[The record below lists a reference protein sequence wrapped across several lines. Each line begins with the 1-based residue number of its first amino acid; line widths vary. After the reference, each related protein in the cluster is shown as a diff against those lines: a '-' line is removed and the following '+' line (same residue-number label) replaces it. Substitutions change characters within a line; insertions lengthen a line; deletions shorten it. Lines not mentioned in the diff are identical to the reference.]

1 MVNSNVFDAT
11 VAMCFS
17 ESDLTAANKSQLLLF
32 LNTYEQQRK
41 VEAKRLKE
49 LKSRTA
55 IGRVNS
61 RTVEQLEELNADAV
75 HAEAE
80 DAAQRFTSAI
90 ERATKKA
97 SEAIKQCE
105 LLSDR
110 STKCEQWLR
119 KYSESLD
126 EGNADRSAL
135 VATCKRTVS
144 WSLNNFQQATELWD
158 IASEERRKIPRMCP
172 DSEEGR
178 SALTA
183 FQESFEAKTNR
194 MGEFHMDAL
203 SQPVVDLAFAL
214 KDNEAV
220 DSGWADSIFV
230 NIDLQ

>member
-11 VAMCFS
+11 VAMCFP
-17 ESDLTAANKSQLLLF
+17 ESALTAANKSQLLLF

-41 VEAKRLKE
+41 VEAKRLKDH
-49 LKSRTA
+49 KSRTA
-55 IGRVNS
+55 IHRVNS
-61 RTVEQLEELNADAV
+61 RTVEQLQELNADAV
-75 HAEAE
+75 NVEAE
-80 DAAQRFTSAI
+80 DGAQRFTSAI

-110 STKCEQWLR
+110 STKCEQLLT
-119 KYSESLD
+119 KYSQSL
-126 EGNADRSAL
+126 EGNADRSVM

-144 WSLNNFQQATELWD
+144 WSLNNAQQARELWD

-172 DSEEGR
+172 DSDEGR
-178 SALTA
+178 LALTA
-183 FQESFEAKTNR
+183 FQESFEAKTNQIH
-194 MGEFHMDAL
+194 EFHIDSL
-203 SQPVVDLAFAL
+203 SQPVADLAFAL

-230 NIDLQ
+230 NLNLE